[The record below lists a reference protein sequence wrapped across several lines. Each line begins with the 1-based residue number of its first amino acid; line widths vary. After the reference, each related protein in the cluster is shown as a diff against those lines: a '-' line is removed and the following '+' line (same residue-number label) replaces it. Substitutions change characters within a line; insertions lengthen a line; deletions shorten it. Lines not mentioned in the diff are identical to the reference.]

1 MICLP
6 HVLELT
12 GVGKTF
18 IYARMNDG
26 TLPKQ
31 IQLGSSS
38 VVWNERDVIAWMNQH
53 IEATT

>member
-6 HVLELT
+6 QVIELT